1 MIRRAARSGLVALV
15 AGLAGPAAALAQTDP
30 VPEAEATA
38 APPYILLLAA
48 VLLAAMVVLAIRRPA
63 TRRWLAAG
71 FVLGGGLLAAFYL
84 FVAGA
89 LVSLDTRDP
98 ATPILFGL
106 AVAAAVAGVALAV
119 WIVRAGR
126 HGAGAGREATEPGSA
141 AASAAE
147 PPADAPR
154 TDDRP

>member
-1 MIRRAARSGLVALV
+1 MIRRAARCGLVAV
-15 AGLAGPAAALAQTDP
+15 FAGIAVPAAALAQTDP

-89 LVSLDTRDP
+89 LVSLDTRDA

-119 WIVRAGR
+119 WIIRAGR
-126 HGAGAGREATEPGSA
+126 RGAGAGHRATEPGSA
-141 AASAAE
+141 AATSAQ
-147 PPADAPR
+147 PLADAPR
-154 TDDRP
+154 ADDRP